1 MRRLCSCARSVLTGL
16 VLGLLLVA
24 LAAEPHPATAQ
35 QSTFNPDQPVQS
47 LEQAVV
53 NAESDS
59 KLVALATALQKAR
72 ADTKISHQEYR
83 DGVQVFRQHHPGFY
97 GNFFGDPFYATY
109 DARYMRLA
117 LERQLAEPDI
127 NPQNSFKTNDW
138 FFCAPFT
145 YDPAFGGRC
154 RGFTFAVADF
164 FILPFGPAFGRQE
177 LASRRTRVPERLA
190 RRGVAPRTRSMGSI
204 SSEPDTS
211 RPPIADVPTPE
222 RPESGRPA
230 PDEIEATD
238 LAGADVDLAP
248 TPDKISVPD
257 AIAPPERTVEPE
269 ARTAPDHVKT
279 VSRVRAL
286 VRRKQDGD
294 RLSAEERQEVI
305 SALQRTAERQTAV
318 RTRFTEQSHRL
329 PQRAD
334 ARMDRNVGSPHR
346 PSRSSPGAIRPQV
359 DRVGVDRSASPTARR
374 DRSDA
379 MSERSSGRDRS
390 DSDDSSDGGTRN

>member
-1 MRRLCSCARSVLTGL
+1 MRRLCSCVRSVLTSL
-16 VLGLLLVA
+16 VLGLLLMA
-24 LAAEPHPATAQ
+24 LGAETHSATAQ
-35 QSTFNPDQPVQS
+35 QPTFNPDQPVQS
-47 LEQAVV
+47 LEQAAVTV
-53 NAESDS
+53 ESDS

-72 ADTKISHQEYR
+72 ADTKISHQEYS

-138 FFCAPFT
+138 FFCAPST

-154 RGFTFAVADF
+154 RGFTFAVTDF
-164 FILPFGPAFGRQE
+164 FVLPFGPAFGRQE
-177 LASRRTRVPERLA
+177 LASRRTRVPARLA
-190 RRGVAPRTRSMGSI
+190 QRDFVPRTQSTGSV

-211 RPPIADVPTPE
+211 RMPIADVPTPD
-222 RPESGRPA
+222 RPESGHPV

-257 AIAPPERTVEPE
+257 AIAPPERAAEPE

-279 VSRVRAL
+279 ISRVRAL

-294 RLSAEERQEVI
+294 RLSAEERQEVM
-305 SALQRTAERQTAV
+305 SALQRPAERQTAV
-318 RTRFTEQSHRL
+318 RKPSNRQSHRL
-329 PQRAD
+329 HRRAEV
-334 ARMDRNVGSPHR
+334 RMDRDVGSPHQS
-346 PSRSSPGAIRPQV
+346 SRTSPDATQPQV
-359 DRVGVDRSASPTARR
+359 NRTGVDRSVSRTVRR

-379 MSERSSGRDRS
+379 TSGRSSARDRS
-390 DSDDSSDGGTRN
+390 DSEDSSGGGTRN